1 MVPGM
6 RVESVTVAHGRYDLR
21 VHRVVGAPD
30 GARVEQTGWAT
41 GRDDALTSALHGLYG
56 WESRD
61 EVRAPQG
68 TAYTPWA
75 VVPRLAAPAGGTV
88 VLVALASLT
97 AESDAAPLDAVV
109 SGVTVDGDTVEVR
122 WAEDAATTRIR
133 FEPMTVTHG

>member
-1 MVPGM
+1 M
-6 RVESVTVAHGRYDLR
+6 
-21 VHRVVGAPD
+21 
-30 GARVEQTGWAT
+30 
-41 GRDDALTSALHGLYG
+41 
-56 WESRD
+56 
-61 EVRAPQG
+61 
-68 TAYTPWA
+68 
-75 VVPRLAAPAGGTV
+75 VPRLAAPAGGTV